1 MTYKPLSALLSVLLF
16 ALSIGLV
23 SLLLN
28 LREQADQQFDA
39 NLAGI
44 DLAVGA
50 KGSPLELTLNSMY
63 HVGYAT
69 GNITLEQAKPFFNP
83 RHPIVE
89 DAIPLSVGDSYRG
102 YRIVG
107 TIPKILSW
115 YEAEVAEGEVWNADF
130 TVTIGAEVAAANN
143 LSIGDTFKSNH
154 GIIDEGADNI
164 EHDDDFTVV
173 GILAPSG
180 TVMDQLV
187 LTTSQTYW
195 HAHDHGDGD
204 HANHDHEGED
214 HAGHDH
220 GDEDHSGHDHEG
232 EDHAGH
238 DHGDE
243 DHSGHD
249 HKGEDHAGHDHGDEG
264 HAGHDHSG
272 HDHHDHAHDEDPL
285 EVLLKENPEQ
295 EITSVLVK
303 YKNASSFQALNFPR
317 NINENTELLAA
328 NPAYEISEVRRQF
341 DSGQRILGILVLAIT
356 VVSALS
362 IFIALFNSLRERRYE
377 LALLRVMGAGRPK
390 LFGLILLEGLM
401 VAIIG
406 YVLGLLLSHGILY
419 LMAANIKDDFRY
431 NLDPTH
437 FMAEEAWLLFG
448 ALAIGF
454 LAALFPAT
462 QAARTDIGET
472 LVEGS

>member
-1 MTYKPLSALLSVLLF
+1 MNLLALAWKNLTFKPLSALLSVLLF
-16 ALSIGLV
+16 ALSIGLI

-28 LREQADQQFDA
+28 LREQADDQFDA

-44 DLAVGA
+44 DLVVGA

-69 GNITLEQAKPFFNP
+69 GNITIKQAKPFFNP

-89 DAIPLSVGDSYRG
+89 DAVPLSVGDSYRG

-115 YEAEVAEGEVWNADF
+115 YGAEVAKGKVWDKDF
-130 TVTIGAEVAAANN
+130 AVTIGAEVAAANG
-143 LSIGDTFKSNH
+143 LQLGDTFKSNH

-173 GILAPSG
+173 GVLAPSG
-180 TVMDQLV
+180 TVLDQLV
-187 LTTSQTYW
+187 LTTNQTYW
-195 HAHDHGDGD
+195 HSHDHSEED
-204 HANHDHEGED
+204 HANHDHGE
-214 HAGHDH
+214 
-220 GDEDHSGHDHEG
+220 EDHSGHDH
-232 EDHAGH
+232 ASH
-238 DHGDE
+238 DD
-243 DHSGHD
+243 
-249 HKGEDHAGHDHGDEG
+249 
-264 HAGHDHSG
+264 
-272 HDHHDHAHDEDPL
+272 HDHAHDGDPVEALL
-285 EVLLKENPEQ
+285 EENPEQ
-295 EITSVLVK
+295 EITSILVK

-377 LALLRVMGAGRPK
+377 LALLRVMGAGRRK

-401 VAIIG
+401 VAVIG
-406 YVLGLLLSHGILY
+406 YFLGLLLSHGTLS

-431 NLDPTH
+431 RLDPFH
-437 FMAEEAWLLFG
+437 FLAQEGWLLLG

-454 LAALFPAT
+454 LAALFPAI

-472 LVEGS
+472 LVEGG